1 MVVDGWAEVCG
12 VEPVLAAVVVCA
24 KTNPLAREP
33 TATEY
38 AKFSFDRILHSNH
51 EGDSGGR
58 IAAMCENNKKR
69 RQSILK

>member
-38 AKFSFDRILHSNH
+38 ANFLLIEFFIQIMRGILAVESRLCAKTIKHGVN
-51 EGDSGGR
+51 R
-58 IAAMCENNKKR
+58 F
-69 RQSILK
+69 